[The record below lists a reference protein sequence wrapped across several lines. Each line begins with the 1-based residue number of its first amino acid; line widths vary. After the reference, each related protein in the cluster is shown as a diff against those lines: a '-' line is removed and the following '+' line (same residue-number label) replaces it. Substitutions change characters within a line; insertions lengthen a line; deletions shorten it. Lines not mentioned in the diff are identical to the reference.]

1 MEILASGKPKAYQ
14 SPPRFPS
21 DMTLAERV
29 ALEPEGYQPIRHANT
44 AVDADEALY
53 ESFLLPIDEA
63 VQKLKG
69 TISADVIR
77 RGWAAI
83 CLRRE
88 MEDKN
93 DDLSTRIK

>member
-21 DMTLAERV
+21 DMTLAERI

-63 VQKLKG
+63 VQKLKRYHQ
-69 TISADVIR
+69 R
-77 RGWAAI
+77 RRNSSG
-83 CLRRE
+83 LGSY
-88 MEDKN
+88 
-93 DDLSTRIK
+93 LSEAGDGGQKR

>member
-1 MEILASGKPKAYQ
+1 MESLAAAEPKTYQ
-14 SPPRFPS
+14 SPPKFPT
-21 DMTLAERV
+21 DITLAERI
-29 ALEPEGYQPIRHANT
+29 AMEPEGYQPVRHANT

-53 ESFLLPIDEA
+53 ESYLLPVDEA

-88 MEDKN
+88 MEDK
-93 DDLSTRIK
+93 